1 MKKKGII
8 VAISLVALTYFG
20 YQYMYQEHRNI
31 LKEKASLSITS
42 TELYK
47 AFSTPAHSNTEFIN
61 AIIEFQGIL
70 TSVEK
75 DLIVIQPNIVCKLDS
90 NFSSANLNT
99 GDTLLLKGRCI
110 GFDDLFM
117 EVKMDNVSFIKR

>member
-8 VAISLVALTYFG
+8 VAISLVALAYFG

-47 AFSTPAHSNTEFIN
+47 AFSTPSHSNTEYIN

-90 NFSSANLNT
+90 NFSSANLNA